1 MRQAPYISQSN
12 DKDDPGDAYKLAELL
27 CWKPW
32 LLHPIQ
38 YRREQTQ
45 ADLSWIRAPAAFA
58 ESRKQL
64 INTVR
69 AFSKPGA
76 QSLVHPP
83 EAQNL
88 VPPVS
93 APRHQTPDRSGWPS
107 GIGGTG
113 PLGRCCRQKSTLE
126 RAASDRLEIGLTF

>member
-88 VPPVS
+88 VLRYLRRATRPL
-93 APRHQTPDRSGWPS
+93 
-107 GIGGTG
+107 TG
-113 PLGRCCRQKSTLE
+113 PDGH
-126 RAASDRLEIGLTF
+126 RASEAQGHWGDAAVRSQPSKGPPPTGSK